1 MHFRIIKRRTD
12 LNILLMNGIMAQIA
26 LNGMLLNS
34 FCILLLMVN
43 MQRTKATTMSFSA
56 EPEFVRMIGRVI
68 SKTGAYHSK
77 SEFLRDAARQRAI
90 QLMGLEDELKRVHE
104 VTKEL
109 RKRVKFVRELTPE
122 DKDKIVDKYFKQ

>member
-1 MHFRIIKRRTD
+1 
-12 LNILLMNGIMAQIA
+12 
-26 LNGMLLNS
+26 
-34 FCILLLMVN
+34 MVN

-104 VTKEL
+104 ATKEL

-122 DKDKIVDKYFKQ
+122 DKDKIVDKYFKQAGL

>member
-1 MHFRIIKRRTD
+1 
-12 LNILLMNGIMAQIA
+12 
-26 LNGMLLNS
+26 
-34 FCILLLMVN
+34 MVN
-43 MQRTKATTMSFSA
+43 MQRVKATTMSFSA

-90 QLMGLEDELKRVHE
+90 QLMGLEKEVERIHE

-109 RKRVKFVRELTPE
+109 RKKVKFVRELTPE
-122 DKDKIVDKYFKQ
+122 DKDKIAEKYFKQAGL

>member
-1 MHFRIIKRRTD
+1 
-12 LNILLMNGIMAQIA
+12 
-26 LNGMLLNS
+26 
-34 FCILLLMVN
+34 MVH
-43 MQRTKATTMSFSA
+43 MQKAKATTMSFSA

-109 RKRVKFVRELTPE
+109 RKKVKFVRELTPE
-122 DKDKIVDKYFKQ
+122 DKDEIAEKYLKQIGR